1 MGPLNLINNRILNHN
16 SGLEDRKLSARIC
29 LTRDHQSARRINK

>member
-29 LTRDHQSARRINK
+29 LTRDRSISKAH